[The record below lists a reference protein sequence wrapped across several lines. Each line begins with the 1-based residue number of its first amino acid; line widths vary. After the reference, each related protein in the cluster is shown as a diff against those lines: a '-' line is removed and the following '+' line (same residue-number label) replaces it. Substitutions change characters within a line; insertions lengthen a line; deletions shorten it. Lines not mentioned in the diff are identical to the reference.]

1 MQEQIDLVVV
11 TEEKPRSR
19 GISIAIGVSLVLH
32 VLLLILFVRAY
43 RPRPPVASEIPIARY
58 VELISQNPREKKFTE
73 APGPKL
79 DQAPRSPAPLSDA
92 NRKASMPNPTGMQ
105 PTTRPGDG
113 GGIYTPPSNPA
124 PRGPRQAQVAP
135 QQQQQIAGAPSLTQ
149 PSQQPQ
155 QNVDADRL
163 IYREHT
169 SKSATSTGNS
179 VDWNSALREVK
190 VASLGGGDN
199 LDLGQLQGGEK
210 GFAEQGPI
218 SFETSWFDWGP
229 YSQSMVSRIRVNW
242 YSIMPEILRTG
253 LKGQVTIRFTIH
265 RDGHITDVEII
276 KPSGVDP
283 YDYAA
288 KKAIE
293 LSSPLKPLPNNFPY
307 PSERVT
313 CLFYYNM
320 QIPE

>member
-11 TEEKPRSR
+11 TEEKPQSR
-19 GISIAIGVSLVLH
+19 GISIAIGASLVLH

-43 RPRPPVASEIPIARY
+43 RPRPPVASDTPMARY
-58 VELISQNPREKKFTE
+58 VELISQNPQEKKFTE

-79 DQAPRSPAPLSDA
+79 EQSPITAAPQSDA
-92 NRKASMPNPTGMQ
+92 NRRASMPNPTGMQ
-105 PTTRPGDG
+105 PTKRPGEG
-113 GGIYTPPSNPA
+113 GAIYNPPSNPA
-124 PRGPRQAQVAP
+124 PRGPSQQQVAP
-135 QQQQQIAGAPSLTQ
+135 QQQQVAGAPSQ
-149 PSQQPQ
+149 AQQQQQPQ
-155 QNVDADRL
+155 QTVDPDRL
-163 IYREHT
+163 IYRERT
-169 SKSATSTGNS
+169 SKSASGNS

-229 YSQSMVSRIRVNW
+229 YAQSMVSRIRVNW
-242 YSIMPEILRTG
+242 YSVMPEILRTG

-265 RDGHITDVEII
+265 RDGHITDVEML
-276 KPSGVDP
+276 KSSAVDP

-288 KKAIE
+288 RKAIE
-293 LSSPLKPLPNNFPY
+293 LSSPLKPLPENFPY

-313 CLFYYNM
+313 CAFFYNM
-320 QIPE
+320 AIPE

>member
-32 VLLLILFVRAY
+32 VVLLILFVHAY
-43 RPRPPVASEIPIARY
+43 RPRPRVASEIPIARY
-58 VELISQNPREKKFTE
+58 VELISQNPQEKKFTE

-79 DQAPRSPAPLSDA
+79 EQAPLSPAPLSDA

-105 PTTRPGDG
+105 PTQRPGDG

-124 PRGPRQAQVAP
+124 PRGPRQPQVAP
-135 QQQQQIAGAPSLTQ
+135 QQPQIAGAPSQAQ
-149 PSQQPQ
+149 PAQQQQRPQ
-155 QNVDADRL
+155 VDTDRL
-163 IYREHT
+163 IYREQT
-169 SKSATSTGNS
+169 SKSASSGNS
-179 VDWNSALREVK
+179 VNWSSALREVK

-242 YSIMPEILRTG
+242 YSVMPEILRTG

-265 RDGHITDVEII
+265 RDGHITDIETL
-276 KPSGVDP
+276 KSSTVDP

-288 KKAIE
+288 RKAIE
-293 LSSPLKPLPNNFPY
+293 LSSPLKPLPDNFPY

-313 CLFYYNM
+313 CMFYYNM